1 MTAEIST
8 SLIEGLYL
16 MVVGMSFVLG
26 FLTLVVISLKILA
39 KVAPV
44 EEPPEPK
51 SATPRQVKDKKLM
64 AAISSAVHQYRQDN
78 NSRK

>member
-1 MTAEIST
+1 MTTEIST
-8 SLIEGLYL
+8 SLFEGLYL

-44 EEPPEPK
+44 EELPESKTVAPK
-51 SATPRQVKDKKLM
+51 QVTDKKLM
-64 AAISSAVHQYRQDN
+64 AVISSAVHQFQQDN

>member
-1 MTAEIST
+1 MTTEIST

-16 MVVGMSFVLG
+16 MLVGMSFVLG

-44 EEPPEPK
+44 EEPPVPK
-51 SATPRQVKDKKLM
+51 AASPRQVKDKKLM
-64 AAISSAVHQYRQDN
+64 AAISSAVHQYQQDN